1 MINKCNNSVAYRKAD
16 FRQHMIVNFYLKCGL
31 APGWKYFVGTAAI
44 LFYFGSVK
52 LSKINIYVN
61 YTFIFF
67 YEKVA
72 AEKGLVDGLIS

>member
-44 LFYFGSVK
+44 LF
-52 LSKINIYVN
+52 
-61 YTFIFF
+61 
-67 YEKVA
+67 
-72 AEKGLVDGLIS
+72 